1 MLEITSIINGL
12 VIDHIESGMGIKIF
26 EYLNLSSVPNKVALI
41 INAESKNLGK
51 KDIIKIEECLELDYT
66 VLGLL
71 SPSITINEIRDG
83 KIARKVMPELEAKV
97 RDILSCNNSRCITS
111 VENYIPHSFVLV
123 DREKGTYRC
132 EYCDHIMKLSEV

>member
-26 EYLNLSSVPNKVALI
+26 EYLNLSSVSNKVALI
-41 INAESKNLGK
+41 INAESKELGK
-51 KDIIKIEECLELDYT
+51 KDIIKIEECLEVDYT

-83 KIARKVMPELEAKV
+83 KISRKVMPELKAKV
-97 RDILSCNNSRCITS
+97 RDILNCNNSRCITS